1 MRFLG
6 LFEYHL
12 HHTLALVFEQQKLG
26 SWLKIKCIITIRIS
40 ADHITVNTDDPLGC
54 SISFVGLVGSSLSLY
69 RWLFFVVHLL
79 GPARIS
85 LHYSKT
91 CCLQQDITRLY
102 LPHSAPC
109 PGDFVRP
116 LQRVKS
122 IPSNKLRFPHHGEQF
137 NNRYPPFFL
146 CPTTTIIRHDH
157 QQGAATRRN
166 KAASATSFVK
176 VVRALLRSPPR
187 NATAAASTAVAVP
200 VPASEAEE
208 EDSIEAAT
216 HQIRTTMSSREP
228 RTALDISGHRF
239 AKNLQVRE
247 EGFMYVHIYHE

>member
-146 CPTTTIIRHDH
+146 CPTTTIIRLSPTGSSD
-157 QQGAATRRN
+157 QEKQGGVGHKFRESG
-166 KAASATSFVK
+166 ASASSEPPSQCNSSGFDGSS
-176 VVRALLRSPPR
+176 SPG
-187 NATAAASTAVAVP
+187 AC
-200 VPASEAEE
+200 
-208 EDSIEAAT
+208 
-216 HQIRTTMSSREP
+216 
-228 RTALDISGHRF
+228 F
-239 AKNLQVRE
+239 
-247 EGFMYVHIYHE
+247 